1 MSVTLIAYPLN
12 DSDVEV
18 PYVLDTMGEVDV
30 AITYSIQ
37 DIADITK
44 RRGAFSK
51 TIILPSTSVNDQC
64 FGFAYNIQ
72 SFVGGF
78 TPNKKIRAALWD
90 DGVQIFSGVLQLLSM
105 AKTRGQVTYE
115 VGLFGDDV
123 GLYQSIEG
131 ILLAQTNNVS
141 GMNHTATASGV
152 SGTWTATAGSGY
164 VYGMVD
170 SAGFSDLR
178 TSARLT
184 VGFWE
189 LAPSIYVKQMID
201 LIFTQAGYRYES
213 TFFNSAE
220 FKRLV
225 IPYAAGRVSLNMSG
239 STVYA
244 QATGSVTYT
253 FPDRGTAKK
262 LNFTRDNVAPY
273 VDRPGYWT
281 ASASTLVTPNIATNW
296 NCKVYLVASSS
307 VTSYLPNSIGGDV
320 AIFDTLTSATIA
332 SQRVDLSSPIYPT
345 AFSVQFSNLA
355 LANTNNLIITYTEQ
369 LTTGTV
375 VIASGSEVLWTANVN
390 PATPISIDMRTA
402 LPGDVLQSDLLVD
415 LQKMFNL
422 HFMPDPNDPKK
433 LYIEPWT
440 TFYSSGSVD
449 WSQKADENAQ
459 QVITNGDPNAYR
471 RIVIKYKD
479 AGDYLS
485 KLYKSSYPL
494 NIEGY
499 GGRVFD
505 TLNYYAKGDN
515 VIELKASTVIPGAFT
530 SEKVIGRTFDI
541 EGTSSSGTI
550 KALGNGYRIAQFN
563 NITGSTSVAPY
574 PWQYLTGVASGAV
587 VSGLPYIGHINNPY
601 NPTQDLAFG
610 IPRQVFYNATN
621 ASGNTIAY
629 TNNNLYNV
637 YWWNFIRETTSKESL
652 QLELSMMLTAVDIA
666 SLDFRKP
673 VYYGGVLWRLIEIRD
688 YLVGQMK
695 PSRVTLR
702 RILNLS
708 EFVPTTISQ
717 APWTGP
723 EPPYDPSGNYP
734 NEPGT
739 EPDAPS
745 S

>member
-18 PYVLDTMGEVDV
+18 PYILDTMGEVDV

-170 SAGFSDLR
+170 SAGYSDLR

-184 VGFWE
+184 VGYWE

-244 QATGSVTYT
+244 QATGSVTFT
-253 FPDRGTAKK
+253 SPDLGTAKK

-273 VDRPGYWT
+273 VDNPGYWT

-390 PATPISIDMRTA
+390 PATPVAVDMRTA

-422 HFMPDPNDPKK
+422 HFMPDPDDPKK

-449 WSQKADENAQ
+449 WSQKADENAE

-499 GGRVFD
+499 GGRIFD

-587 VSGLPYIGHINNPY
+587 VSGLPYIGHIDNPY

-666 SLDFRKP
+666 ALDFRKP

-702 RILNLS
+702 RILNLA

-717 APWTGP
+717 APWNGP
-723 EPPYDPSGNYP
+723 EPPYDPNSNYP

-739 EPDAPS
+739 EPDNPES
-745 S
+745 

>member
-170 SAGFSDLR
+170 SAGYSDLR

-184 VGFWE
+184 VGYWE
-189 LAPSIYVKQMID
+189 MAPSIYVKQMID

-244 QATGSVTYT
+244 QATGSVTFT
-253 FPDRGTAKK
+253 SPDLGTAKK
-262 LNFTRDNVAPY
+262 LNFTKDNVAPY
-273 VDRPGYWT
+273 VDNPGYWT

-355 LANTNNLIITYTEQ
+355 LANTNNLIVTYTEQ

-390 PATPISIDMRTA
+390 PATPIAIDMRTA

-422 HFMPDPNDPKK
+422 HFMPDPDDPKK

-459 QVITNGDPNAYR
+459 QIITNGDPNAYR

-499 GGRVFD
+499 GGRIFD

-652 QLELSMMLTAVDIA
+652 QLELSIMLTAVDIA
-666 SLDFRKP
+666 ALDFRKP

-702 RILNLS
+702 RILNLA

-723 EPPYDPSGNYP
+723 
-734 NEPGT
+734 
-739 EPDAPS
+739 
-745 S
+745 

>member
-1 MSVTLIAYPLN
+1 M
-12 DSDVEV
+12 
-18 PYVLDTMGEVDV
+18 
-30 AITYSIQ
+30 
-37 DIADITK
+37 
-44 RRGAFSK
+44 
-51 TIILPSTSVNDQC
+51 
-64 FGFAYNIQ
+64 
-72 SFVGGF
+72 
-78 TPNKKIRAALWD
+78 
-90 DGVQIFSGVLQLLSM
+90 
-105 AKTRGQVTYE
+105 
-115 VGLFGDDV
+115 
-123 GLYQSIEG
+123 
-131 ILLAQTNNVS
+131 
-141 GMNHTATASGV
+141 
-152 SGTWTATAGSGY
+152 
-164 VYGMVD
+164 
-170 SAGFSDLR
+170 
-178 TSARLT
+178 
-184 VGFWE
+184 
-189 LAPSIYVKQMID
+189 
-201 LIFTQAGYRYES
+201 
-213 TFFNSAE
+213 
-220 FKRLV
+220 
-225 IPYAAGRVSLNMSG
+225 
-239 STVYA
+239 
-244 QATGSVTYT
+244 
-253 FPDRGTAKK
+253 
-262 LNFTRDNVAPY
+262 
-273 VDRPGYWT
+273 
-281 ASASTLVTPNIATNW
+281 
-296 NCKVYLVASSS
+296 
-307 VTSYLPNSIGGDV
+307 
-320 AIFDTLTSATIA
+320 
-332 SQRVDLSSPIYPT
+332 
-345 AFSVQFSNLA
+345 QFSNLA

-390 PATPISIDMRTA
+390 PATPVAIDMRTA

-422 HFMPDPNDPKK
+422 HFMPDPDDPKK

-499 GGRVFD
+499 GGRIFD

-587 VSGLPYIGHINNPY
+587 VSGLPYIGHIDNPY
-601 NPTQDLAFG
+601 NPTHDLAFG

-666 SLDFRKP
+666 ALDFRKP

-702 RILNLS
+702 RILNLA
-708 EFVPTTISQ
+708 EFVPITISQ
-717 APWTGP
+717 APWNGP
-723 EPPYDPSGNYP
+723 EPPYDPSGDYP